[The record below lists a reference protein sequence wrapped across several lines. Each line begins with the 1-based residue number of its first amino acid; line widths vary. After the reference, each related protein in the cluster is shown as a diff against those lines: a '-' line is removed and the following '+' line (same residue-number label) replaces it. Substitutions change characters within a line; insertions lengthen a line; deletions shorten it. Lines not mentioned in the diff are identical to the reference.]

1 MIADIW
7 FAVEQHSLMNLS
19 LARVPEEIKDF
30 GFNAAKALL
39 DKEVQ
44 KNGNVPASLRFEDKN
59 GIIGRSK
66 VNNFGQQ
73 SQHSGVYRSRYS
85 NKQL

>member
-1 MIADIW
+1 
-7 FAVEQHSLMNLS
+7 MNLS

-66 VNNFGQQ
+66 VNNFG
-73 SQHSGVYRSRYS
+73 
-85 NKQL
+85 